1 MEPFLFIFPHRN
13 LAAKFNISDIKLL
26 LNLLVSYYTKIRSV
40 ASLLYISYTYVA
52 SPYRNKENGKGR
64 KRKIEFYM

>member
-1 MEPFLFIFPHRN
+1 MEPFLFIFPDRK
-13 LAAKFNISDIKLL
+13 LAATFNISDIKLL
-26 LNLLVSYYTKIRSV
+26 LNLLVKIRSV
-40 ASLLYISYTYVA
+40 ASLLYTSYKYVA